1 MSSVLN
7 LDNIDFDLN
16 TLFNFQTSYDVLKRL
31 IEALAKMQ
39 KSNENRISNL
49 EDALVLKTK
58 EVEMMQSTNPLLSN
72 RAKLSVNRNYKGG
85 QMTDEDNTHGSPRHK
100 YDENGNR
107 LYGPDDNSMM
117 DELGNYHNIG
127 NESQMSKKSSVFMN
141 QTQKDL
147 ETQDIMN
154 KLNKRVMKLEK
165 EIIEVNK
172 INADLSEFKSKVSK
186 NETEISSNSL
196 NVKDLKTKL
205 DELLTKTDSWS
216 DNIEKLNVKVMDFNI
231 YDLFKN
237 NQVEGGSVDG
247 AAILVQ
253 NLESKITQKI
263 SFIDKKFKVMEE
275 ENYKTKNEVSN
286 STNLVQTVS
295 KSYKDFKEES
305 DKLHLKQND
314 SLNELKSSLSNIE
327 QNQLDNIAGLKK
339 IFESNIKELKEM
351 IKEKDDLLKQTE
363 ENFNNEL
370 NKTKQIT
377 SGPGISEAD
386 MKMMKDMSKKIHELE
401 KTHKLFVTT
410 VNIDYVKSEL
420 NKLNDMIDNKVNSGE
435 FHDLK
440 ETVNSMNYQINYTK
454 DTLSQ
459 VLEDRKVINDVNWIR
474 KKVESLASSML
485 TMKNVDD
492 TSASLAAHNKQI
504 PLDSSK
510 YLEQM
515 IFTEF
520 QKGYNRELDGLRK
533 DIDEIKRLID
543 DVVVAL
549 KPKASDKDL
558 KNLEEYL
565 VTKLEELR
573 LNSNK
578 KFADKVETQKN
589 VKYIDAQ
596 VKHIIDVY
604 IKKMEK
610 GDNWL
615 IAKKPVNGFA
625 CASCESYIGDL
636 QDKTSDYL
644 PWNKYPIRDPN
655 EKAYR
660 VSNINLIKL
669 FLIFFNFVHL
679 K

>member
-1 MSSVLN
+1 MSSLLN
-7 LDNIDFDLN
+7 IDNIDFDLN

-31 IEALAKMQ
+31 IEAIAKMQ
-39 KSNENRISNL
+39 KSNENRISFI
-49 EDALVLKTK
+49 EDSLVLKTNDN
-58 EVEMMQSTNPLLSN
+58 EIMRSTNNKPSS
-72 RAKLSVNRNYKGG
+72 RTKSVINRNYKGA
-85 QMTDEDNTHGSPRHK
+85 QMTDEDNAQGSPRHK
-100 YDENGNR
+100 FDENGIRIN
-107 LYGPDDNSMM
+107 YADDNSMI
-117 DELGNYHNIG
+117 DDFGNYPNIA
-127 NESQMSKKSSVFMN
+127 NESQMSKKSSVIMN
-141 QTQKDL
+141 QTQTQKDL
-147 ETQDIMN
+147 EMQDILN

-165 EIIEVNK
+165 EVIEVNR
-172 INADLSEFKSKVSK
+172 INADLSEFKNKFSK
-186 NETEISSNSL
+186 NETETSSNSL
-196 NVKDLKTKL
+196 SVKEIKTKL

-231 YDLFKN
+231 YDLFKS

-253 NLESKITQKI
+253 NLENKMSQKI
-263 SFIDKKFKVMEE
+263 SFMDKKLKVMEE
-275 ENYKTKNEVSN
+275 ENYKTKTEVSN
-286 STNLVQTVS
+286 SNNLVQTVS

-305 DKLHLKQND
+305 EKIHLKQND
-314 SLNELKSSLSNIE
+314 QFNEIKNNFNNLE
-327 QNQLDNIAGLKK
+327 QSQLENIASLKK
-339 IFESNIKELKEM
+339 MFDSSIKELKDI
-351 IKEKDDLLKQTE
+351 IKEKDELIKQTE
-363 ENFNNEL
+363 ENFTNEL
-370 NKTKQIT
+370 NKTKQVT
-377 SGPGISEAD
+377 SGSGISEAD
-386 MKMMKDMSKKIHELE
+386 MKMIKEMNKKIHELE

-410 VNIDYVKSEL
+410 VNIDLVKSEL
-420 NKLNDMIDNKVNSGE
+420 SRLNDMLESKPNTGE
-435 FHDLK
+435 LHDLK
-440 ETVNSMNYQINYTK
+440 ETVNSMNYQINYVK

-459 VLEDRKVINDVNWIR
+459 VLEDRKIINDVNWIR
-474 KKVESLASSML
+474 KKVESLTSSML

-492 TSASLAAHNKQI
+492 ASASIVAQGKQI
-504 PLDSSK
+504 PFDSSK

-533 DIDEIKRLID
+533 DMDEIKRLID

-578 KFADKVETQKN
+578 KFADKIETQKN

-660 VSNINLIKL
+660 V
-669 FLIFFNFVHL
+669 
-679 K
+679 